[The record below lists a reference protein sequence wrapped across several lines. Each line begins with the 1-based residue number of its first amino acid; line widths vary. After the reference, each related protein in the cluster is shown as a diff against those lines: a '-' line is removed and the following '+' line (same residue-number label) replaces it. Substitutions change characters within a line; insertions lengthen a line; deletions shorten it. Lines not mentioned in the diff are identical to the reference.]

1 MLRSKVIDDVA
12 PYLEA
17 DGTISSDN
25 FHQVKNKLHT
35 DIVKK
40 AICRA
45 NENRVLGRKAPPVHS
60 NENHLPR
67 VIRVTLSQLR
77 SGHCARLRDFQF
89 KIGKVTDNLYPN
101 CLLDSQTV
109 SHLFDC
115 PAKPT
120 TLTLLDL
127 WENP

>member
-17 DGTISSDN
+17 DGTISSGN

-40 AICRA
+40 AISRA
-45 NENRVLGRKAPPVHS
+45 SENRVIGRQAPPVNS

-67 VIRVTLSQLR
+67 VIRATL
-77 SGHCARLRDFQF
+77 A
-89 KIGKVTDNLYPN
+89 
-101 CLLDSQTV
+101 
-109 SHLFDC
+109 
-115 PAKPT
+115 
-120 TLTLLDL
+120 
-127 WENP
+127 